1 MKLYGKQF
9 DFHLTEEAED
19 FTLTSLS
26 ETPVE
31 GNGRF
36 ATNLV
41 NEAIQ
46 AQAQR
51 LMSKNELIS
60 SKEATIIEKN
70 DIEIALKKIMK
81 S

>member
-1 MKLYGKQF
+1 MKLYSKQF
-9 DFHLTEEAED
+9 DFYLTQEAED
-19 FTLTSLS
+19 FTVTKLG

-51 LMSKNELIS
+51 LMGKNEPIS
-60 SKEATIIEKN
+60 SKEAMIIEKN
-70 DIEIALKKIMK
+70 DIEIALEKMDK
-81 S
+81 